1 MTTTYLHGITDT
13 ATHRVAT
20 GRTADQV
27 EADAKGLALRTVTPD
42 RWFPGDLVLLA
53 SRDGEAFTG
62 EVADVCVTTG
72 QVIVILNGDGPEPEP
87 YHGGMTVPG
96 YLCHPGTLSG
106 RAIAPAVARRCD
118 RPARRPADAAGLPQA
133 VQQPGLC

>member
-20 GRTADQV
+20 GHTADQA
-27 EADAKGLALRTVTPD
+27 EADAKGLALWTVTPD

-53 SRDGEAFTG
+53 SRDGETFTG

-72 QVIVILNGDGPEPEP
+72 RVIVIPNGNGP
-87 YHGGMTVPG
+87 G
-96 YLCHPGTLSG
+96 
-106 RAIAPAVARRCD
+106 A
-118 RPARRPADAAGLPQA
+118 
-133 VQQPGLC
+133 

>member
-27 EADAKGLALRTVTPD
+27 EADAKGLVLWTVTPD
-42 RWFPGDLVLLA
+42 RWFLGDQVLLA
-53 SRDGEAFTG
+53 SRDGEEFAG

-72 QVIVILNGDGPEPEP
+72 QVIVILSGDGP
-87 YHGGMTVPG
+87 G
-96 YLCHPGTLSG
+96 
-106 RAIAPAVARRCD
+106 A
-118 RPARRPADAAGLPQA
+118 
-133 VQQPGLC
+133 